1 MKNKKLLICTLLG
14 VSTLAIG
21 AVVGVASSKKAG
33 FRAYADPIQGEWHHY
48 SRREATSSQLG
59 VREYWVQ
66 CGGVYQFSAPSDVEI
81 VDKGSSYDLSGFEEF
96 DDRYFTYAMDEHYY
110 DFSVSLFGAQML
122 LKSEGNY
129 SEKNFRINQKGES
142 YLHYSVYGDNEETF
156 RIDLPRIDYRVY
168 PHVHMDLTCPDWNQN
183 NYFGPEDDD
192 LTYTTVYGG
201 NKNKGKIEFLYYDG
215 VLKMDF
221 YDPEYG
227 NLWFTKT
234 YTDTNVINGLASPCF
249 YVTNRWDRYLNI
261 DNITLSKHVDNG
273 VGICTTCGHVIGG
286 HKLSETLFTTSL
298 EPDNN
303 PVAPAGFAN
312 VTRQTA
318 KHNTNSYLNN
328 IDLSNYKKLYFD
340 IYLKNNCY
348 FFSGNAPCFWTD
360 RWNQFY
366 MEYDGEKWHAYGKD
380 PGNANYTELTVDN
393 QSSNWMYMFSVIRA
407 DWNTSEFD
415 LFTTELIGVA
425 K

>member
-142 YLHYSVYGDNEETF
+142 YLHYSGLQVNRTQY
-156 RIDLPRIDYRVY
+156 ILIYY
-168 PHVHMDLTCPDWNQN
+168 
-183 NYFGPEDDD
+183 
-192 LTYTTVYGG
+192 
-201 NKNKGKIEFLYYDG
+201 IFLQ
-215 VLKMDF
+215 KCQH
-221 YDPEYG
+221 
-227 NLWFTKT
+227 WFF
-234 YTDTNVINGLASPCF
+234 L
-249 YVTNRWDRYLNI
+249 
-261 DNITLSKHVDNG
+261 
-273 VGICTTCGHVIGG
+273 
-286 HKLSETLFTTSL
+286 
-298 EPDNN
+298 
-303 PVAPAGFAN
+303 
-312 VTRQTA
+312 
-318 KHNTNSYLNN
+318 
-328 IDLSNYKKLYFD
+328 
-340 IYLKNNCY
+340 
-348 FFSGNAPCFWTD
+348 
-360 RWNQFY
+360 
-366 MEYDGEKWHAYGKD
+366 
-380 PGNANYTELTVDN
+380 
-393 QSSNWMYMFSVIRA
+393 
-407 DWNTSEFD
+407 
-415 LFTTELIGVA
+415 
-425 K
+425 